1 MTEKESIFSKYWQK
15 RGLLI
20 MLLPC
25 IIFLFI
31 FNYVPMA
38 GLLLAFKEYDIE
50 LGVLGSKWVGLKHF
64 RELFIGGEF
73 VGVLYNTIKIS
84 LLKMFFGFFTPI
96 IFAILLNEI
105 RIHYYKS
112 FIQTLS
118 ILPHFFSWVM
128 LAGIFRLFFAQQ
140 GSVNEVIMAAGF
152 ESINWLTDD
161 FWFIFMLIVTELW
174 KGMGWGAIVY
184 LASIAGISPDQY
196 EAAQIDGCNRFQQI
210 RHITIPALVP
220 TMITLLI
227 LSLGGILSAG
237 FDQIYNLYSP
247 TVYDVSDVIDTYV
260 LRKLEG
266 AEFEIG
272 VAASLF
278 QSLIGLFLIL
288 AVNKVCKKLSGGEQG
303 VM

>member
-184 LASIAGISPDQY
+184 LASIAGISPDHY

-288 AVNKVCKKLSGGEQG
+288 AVNKVSKKLSGGEQG

>member
-1 MTEKESIFSKYWQK
+1 
-15 RGLLI
+15 
-20 MLLPC
+20 
-25 IIFLFI
+25 
-31 FNYVPMA
+31 MA
-38 GLLLAFKEYDIE
+38 GLLIAFKDYDIE
-50 LGVLGSKWVGLKHF
+50 LGVLGSQWVGLEHF
-64 RELFIGGEF
+64 RELFTGGEF
-73 VGVLYNTIKIS
+73 VGVLYNTIIIS
-84 LLKMFFGFFTPI
+84 FLKMFFGFFAPI

-105 RIHYYKS
+105 RMRFYKS
-112 FIQTLS
+112 MVQTLS

-128 LAGIFRLFFAQQ
+128 LAGIFRLFFAQS
-140 GSVNEVIMAAGF
+140 GSVNEVLMAIGLD
-152 ESINWLTDD
+152 SIQWLTDD
-161 FWFIFMLIVTELW
+161 FWFVFMLIVTEIW
-174 KGMGWGAIVY
+174 KAMGWGAIVY
-184 LASIAGISPDQY
+184 LASISGISPDLY

-210 RHITIPALVP
+210 RQITIPALIP

-247 TVYDVSDVIDTYV
+247 TVYDVSDVIDTFV

-278 QSLIGLFLIL
+278 QSCIGLFLIL
-288 AVNKVCKKLSGGEQG
+288 TVNKVSKKLSDGEQG